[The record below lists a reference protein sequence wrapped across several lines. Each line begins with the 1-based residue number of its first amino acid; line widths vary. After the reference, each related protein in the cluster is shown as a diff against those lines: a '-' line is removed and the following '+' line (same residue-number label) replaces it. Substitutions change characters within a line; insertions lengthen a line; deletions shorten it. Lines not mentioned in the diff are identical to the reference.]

1 MRKNIEIE
9 SDKSTKKIN
18 WDQFRIFFILLLGK
32 NEITSAIN
40 KWLYDVDTQKYQV
53 FQEKYCDTAFT
64 KHVHKSKLPFSLKI
78 IVYYQLSYI

>member
-1 MRKNIEIE
+1 M
-9 SDKSTKKIN
+9 
-18 WDQFRIFFILLLGK
+18 LGK

-53 FQEKYCDTAFT
+53 FQEKYCETAFT

-78 IVYYQLSYI
+78 IVYTAYTKTLGWRALFILTLERFFFPGESVDVKPS